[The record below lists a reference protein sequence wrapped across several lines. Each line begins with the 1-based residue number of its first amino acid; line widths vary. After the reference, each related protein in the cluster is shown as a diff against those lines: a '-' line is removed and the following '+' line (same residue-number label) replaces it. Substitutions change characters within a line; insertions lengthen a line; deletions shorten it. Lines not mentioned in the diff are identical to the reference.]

1 MRGLLISEIKLPF
14 GGMAKVFRDAVQR
27 YYYTD
32 HPLLTGRRF
41 ANPRQIADTITALTL
56 VPPPPSSSS
65 GAAQSAPLVPPQE
78 LDVSSLGESFDTT
91 SSQELIAASHNIID
105 DGSSSTCPS
114 GIDKPVAD
122 ATVSTS
128 ELTLQDL
135 ALSLLDEI
143 FGDNPRTAL
152 DNTTTTDGY
161 LQSASSSVGSNILV
175 RSFVNCYQLFYIR
188 IDPRGSCWTYPDV
201 GGPFQRVDEA
211 DDAIKCFLDELQHG
225 ASKTTYDEKQYLV
238 QAILDQY
245 NDDNNLFGNHAY
257 ELEDLVRKQSFCEN
271 RMWYCHLNFTTKQK
285 GADDSTGK
293 LFFAEVTHVQ
303 VRMAWEV
310 SCFCKIDTEVNGGHC
325 YGCRNKGTPP
335 MKHPQITNAYA
346 GGHLDEESEELELFE
361 LEEEEEEESEESESE
376 EEEEEE
382 EETNMWLR
390 RDTFDKFLDTMLNEL
405 QVGGD

>member
-161 LQSASSSVGSNILV
+161 LQSASSSVGSNIL
-175 RSFVNCYQLFYIR
+175 
-188 IDPRGSCWTYPDV
+188 
-201 GGPFQRVDEA
+201 RVDEA

>member
-161 LQSASSSVGSNILV
+161 LQSASSSVGSNIL
-175 RSFVNCYQLFYIR
+175 
-188 IDPRGSCWTYPDV
+188 
-201 GGPFQRVDEA
+201 
-211 DDAIKCFLDELQHG
+211 
-225 ASKTTYDEKQYLV
+225 
-238 QAILDQY
+238 
-245 NDDNNLFGNHAY
+245 NHAY